1 MDEVPVRYRDTHLI
15 DEDCNLHHGDFLLH
29 EDGDNLKAVWNRV
42 SNILNA
48 EEKNSGE
55 KIKAFLNES
64 IKKTHQEKEIINAIK
79 LMKSNDSFNEMLR
92 KRSTLKKLVDNYF
105 DRFTINDPNLNIKK
119 GRLEFLA
126 FIRERLLDV
135 GNLNMLEG

>member
-1 MDEVPVRYRDTHLI
+1 
-15 DEDCNLHHGDFLLH
+15 
-29 EDGDNLKAVWNRV
+29 NLKAVWNRV